1 MEGISGSPPG
11 SRSPVLPTAILH
23 ARNDCVPMPGARTI
37 EDVGHAQWNAH
48 LNNAVRQALRQT
60 LSERPLDPVAHIGRL
75 C

>member
-1 MEGISGSPPG
+1 
-11 SRSPVLPTAILH
+11 
-23 ARNDCVPMPGARTI
+23 MPGARTI